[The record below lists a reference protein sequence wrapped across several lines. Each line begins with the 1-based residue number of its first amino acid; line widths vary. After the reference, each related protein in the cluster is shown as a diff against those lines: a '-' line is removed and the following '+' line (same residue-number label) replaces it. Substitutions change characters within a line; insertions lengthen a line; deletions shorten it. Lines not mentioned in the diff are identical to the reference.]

1 MHLQK
6 KFVMKKWFLS
16 QNGAIT
22 LSVMA
27 FLVYLGR
34 VFLDWRYESHLLGA
48 EGSLQEFLYILMF
61 LAFAGSWVWGTLAA
75 KSGSRGGL
83 LTCLIL
89 ALLLDVGF
97 AAATYF
103 FWCPPASCPK
113 FIPNLWQWNWAELIL
128 GLVASISIGL
138 QLTVKKV
145 ES

>member
-1 MHLQK
+1 
-6 KFVMKKWFLS
+6 MKNWFLS

-27 FLVYLGR
+27 LLVFLGR

-61 LAFAGSWVWGTLAA
+61 LAFAGGWVWGMLAA
-75 KSGSRGGL
+75 KSGSRSGL
-83 LTCLIL
+83 LACLIL

-97 AAATYF
+97 AAVTYF
-103 FWCPPASCPK
+103 FLCPPASCPK
-113 FIPNLWQWNWAELIL
+113 FIPNLWQWNWTQLIL
-128 GLVASISIGL
+128 GLFAAIAL
-138 QLTVKKV
+138 LFQLTGKKV

>member
-1 MHLQK
+1 
-6 KFVMKKWFLS
+6 MKNWFLS

-22 LSVMA
+22 LSVTA
-27 FLVYLGR
+27 LLVFLGR

-48 EGSLQEFLYILMF
+48 EGSLDEFLYILMF
-61 LAFAGSWVWGTLAA
+61 LAFAGSWVWGMLAA

-89 ALLLDVGF
+89 ALLLGVGF
-97 AAATYF
+97 AAVTYF
-103 FWCPPASCPK
+103 SLCPPATCK
-113 FIPNLWQWNWAELIL
+113 QFIPNLWQWNWAQLIS

-138 QLTVKKV
+138 QLIGEKV

>member
-61 LAFAGSWVWGTLAA
+61 LAFAGGWVWGMLAA
-75 KSGSRGGL
+75 NSDSRGGL
-83 LTCLIL
+83 LVCLIL

>member
-61 LAFAGSWVWGTLAA
+61 LAFAGSWVWGMFAA

-83 LTCLIL
+83 LTCPHSCIAVGCWICGRNLF
-89 ALLLDVGF
+89 LLVS
-97 AAATYF
+97 
-103 FWCPPASCPK
+103 ASLLPK
-113 FIPNLWQWNWAELIL
+113 IHP
-128 GLVASISIGL
+128 
-138 QLTVKKV
+138 
-145 ES
+145 